1 MSNILKTIRAEHKH
15 INQVLDILDQQ
26 LLGYC
31 QGESA
36 DFNLV
41 TDSIDFLKSYLESE
55 IETGERLLYKI
66 LEERN
71 NKMHTVVEK
80 LGQDYSILE
89 KNINKLSGTIN
100 EITMDAFFP
109 RAYVYE
115 QAQAL
120 ISVYKEYIDLKQDVL
135 LPATNESLQKNDW
148 QKFEST
154 FVYENE
160 MTHSDSLSRYRTS
173 LYKNIIR
180 TH

>member
-1 MSNILKTIRAEHKH
+1 MQNILKTIRAEHKH
-15 INQVLDILDQQ
+15 INQVLNILDQQ

-41 TDSIDFLKSYLESE
+41 TDSIDFLQSYLESE
-55 IETGERLLYKI
+55 IETGERLLYKM

-109 RAYVYE
+109 RSYVYE
-115 QAQAL
+115 QSQAL
-120 ISVYKEYIDLKQDVL
+120 ISVYKEYIELKDDIL
-135 LPATNESLQKNDW
+135 LPATNKTLQKNDW
-148 QKFEST
+148 LKFEST
-154 FVYENE
+154 FVYKSEI
-160 MTHSDSLSRYRTS
+160 MHSGSLSRYRTS

>member
-1 MSNILKTIRAEHKH
+1 MPNILKTIRAEHKH
-15 INQVLDILDQQ
+15 INQVLNILDQQ

-36 DFNLV
+36 DFDLV
-41 TDSIDFLKSYLESE
+41 TDSIDFLKSYLVSE

-71 NKMHTVVEK
+71 NKMHKVVEK

-109 RAYVYE
+109 RSYVYE
-115 QAQAL
+115 QSQAL
-120 ISVYKEYIDLKQDVL
+120 ISVYKEYIELKEDIL
-135 LPATNESLQKNDW
+135 LPATNKTLQKNDW
-148 QKFEST
+148 LKFEST
-154 FVYENE
+154 FIYENE
-160 MTHSDSLSRYRTS
+160 VTHSGSLSHYRTS
-173 LYKNIIR
+173 LYKNIVR

>member
-1 MSNILKTIRAEHKH
+1 MQNILKTIRAEHKH
-15 INQVLDILDQQ
+15 INQVLNILDQQ

-41 TDSIDFLKSYLESE
+41 TDSIDFLQSYLESE
-55 IETGERLLYKI
+55 IETGERLLYKM

-109 RAYVYE
+109 RSYVYE
-115 QAQAL
+115 QSQAL
-120 ISVYKEYIDLKQDVL
+120 ISVYKEYIELKEDIL
-135 LPATNESLQKNDW
+135 LPATNKTLQKNDW
-148 QKFEST
+148 LKFEST
-154 FVYENE
+154 FVYKSEI
-160 MTHSDSLSRYRTS
+160 MHSGSLSRYRTS